1 MIEYILAHIG
11 EISSLLA
18 VMGTILGAIFLSHKS
33 IHKDIMEIKNDIRSA
48 NSRIDNLYS
57 QVNSLY
63 SVMMTFLMNGKS
75 K

>member
-1 MIEYILAHIG
+1 MIEYIIEHIG
-11 EISSLLA
+11 EIASLLA

-33 IHKDIMEIKNDIRSA
+33 LHKDIMEIKSDIRNA
-48 NSRIDNLYS
+48 NSRIDNLYT

-63 SVMMTFLMNGKS
+63 SIMMTFLMNGKS